1 MSTFASSRLRQ
12 SSSGSNLEALDPTTI
27 AISLI
32 PLLPAHLSREH
43 SDHITLP
50 VLAASLSTLPHNVV
64 NAINFLAQELKSLKE
79 QQVLGGQ
86 PLEEI
91 HLISHQFAIKLQSR
105 LLTTVDTLSD
115 LQQTHQRET
124 RQLTDERDGV
134 RAVNQVLK
142 RKIAT
147 MEKQLRESKEVMESV
162 LERVEVV
169 HKGDWSTIEHGSIQV
184 FSPIPP
190 PSHCSEEAAGQDHSF
205 HSEVLCTFHLQCQ
218 ADNPSQSPD
227 QLSPTFAH
235 EGHQLAR
242 STGSESQR
250 KNQRSI
256 TLIAELTEELESLRR
271 EIKVELKLKHD
282 EINRLKGLIDYRDE
296 EIKQLMS
303 RLEHFM
309 GLDGFYVRHQY
320 PEEDPAGM
328 TEPSSTLN
336 NPIGDLQME
345 EEIRQLEIQLK
356 EVTQNSQFTAPMDDH
371 STRPTR
377 VLDDLRRQSMAG
389 NDRSSL
395 ISGNASD
402 DQTISR
408 VIHDLSNQVTDLRST
423 LKEVSRE
430 RDALD
435 VCKRARKSTFFRSTP
450 SETDPAESSC
460 GPGTARSL
468 ASSLERSRLNRM
480 LAQSESRII
489 ELQRQIAEQESEFER
504 VAERV
509 QDKLKDQR
517 SKVWNLELRLCRSS
531 RIPYA
536 TSTSPNRAITDR
548 VRRGQ
553 IAGTDDEKRVSRGAP
568 AGPRALEISERRKK
582 KNPSSHD
589 HRLHPHRDSKAQD
602 SSDAMSSSSASVASS
617 IPSSHRLKRR
627 DPFNERT
634 CGSTALPPRVD
645 PRTRR
650 HRSRYIPNP
659 HHLRCDITNII
670 KPQSSPSKD
679 IVIIMS
685 LATIQALEIVI
696 AGTAARS
703 PAVTRSLKSSL
714 ESSNGH
720 LSYAALACLTPLA
733 RTLAA
738 PAHQS
743 TLKQLVLSL
752 YSPASTVWPASSEMP
767 SSEPGRQHAVPFS
780 PPASAACEAHTD
792 TTSQSSPRTEDVLQ
806 EIERIVKSKALQA
819 KLLGLGYRSATIYWS
834 KPSLETNP
842 IYISINLNQIR
853 PHKTLCYLS
862 EIRSPV
868 PRFDSI
874 QNLSAFIGFNAR
886 GLRCYCSDCSIRCVT
901 TQSFSTTS
909 NPPVNSTSTMG
920 SGADDTPPTLTD
932 NGTPDQKVVLVT
944 TL

>member
-79 QQVLGGQ
+79 QQVLGGSSSNNPQ
-86 PLEEI
+86 ASPLPSPDGGNPDRENRERWLENQKVN
-91 HLISHQFAIKLQSR
+91 HLKKSISSLTNLQSTLQSR

-282 EINRLKGLIDYRDE
+282 GINRLKGLIDYRDE

-336 NPIGDLQME
+336 NPIGDLEATPRQKGDRYQKAPHNRIQSSNHTNGHISENQTSEQQQME

-430 RDALD
+430 RDAL
-435 VCKRARKSTFFRSTP
+435 RRLQARKKNPRSSA

-468 ASSLERSRLNRM
+468 ASSLERSRFECTRLNRM

-489 ELQRQIAEQESEFER
+489 ELQRQIAEQESEFEK

-517 SKVWNLELRLCRSS
+517 SKMLQAQVQIEQLQTELGEARLLELTTKKELVAERRQ
-531 RIPYA
+531 
-536 TSTSPNRAITDR
+536 
-548 VRRGQ
+548 VR
-553 IAGTDDEKRVSRGAP
+553 EL
-568 AGPRALEISERRKK
+568 LEISERRKK

-627 DPFNERT
+627 DPFN
-634 CGSTALPPRVD
+634 
-645 PRTRR
+645 
-650 HRSRYIPNP
+650 
-659 HHLRCDITNII
+659 
-670 KPQSSPSKD
+670 
-679 IVIIMS
+679 
-685 LATIQALEIVI
+685 
-696 AGTAARS
+696 
-703 PAVTRSLKSSL
+703 
-714 ESSNGH
+714 
-720 LSYAALACLTPLA
+720 
-733 RTLAA
+733 
-738 PAHQS
+738 
-743 TLKQLVLSL
+743 
-752 YSPASTVWPASSEMP
+752 
-767 SSEPGRQHAVPFS
+767 
-780 PPASAACEAHTD
+780 
-792 TTSQSSPRTEDVLQ
+792 
-806 EIERIVKSKALQA
+806 
-819 KLLGLGYRSATIYWS
+819 
-834 KPSLETNP
+834 
-842 IYISINLNQIR
+842 
-853 PHKTLCYLS
+853 
-862 EIRSPV
+862 
-868 PRFDSI
+868 
-874 QNLSAFIGFNAR
+874 
-886 GLRCYCSDCSIRCVT
+886 
-901 TQSFSTTS
+901 
-909 NPPVNSTSTMG
+909 
-920 SGADDTPPTLTD
+920 
-932 NGTPDQKVVLVT
+932 
-944 TL
+944 